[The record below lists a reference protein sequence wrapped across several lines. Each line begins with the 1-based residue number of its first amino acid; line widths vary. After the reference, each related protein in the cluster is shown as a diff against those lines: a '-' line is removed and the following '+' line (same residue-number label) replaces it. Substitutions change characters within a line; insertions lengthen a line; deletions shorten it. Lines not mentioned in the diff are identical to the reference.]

1 MIVLGP
7 VLFIFCLGIFCLIM
21 DSIYP
26 EENIETLIVR
36 SKSIPRDQTVASSD
50 YDRYEW
56 NDDSDLVV
64 S

>member
-1 MIVLGP
+1 
-7 VLFIFCLGIFCLIM
+7 M